1 MYRMAAGSVRLGA
14 IALLAAVLV
23 CGICCEGAAE
33 AGERDS
39 DQPRQAAARSQ
50 RLAAAPSVSPE
61 HQSGLG
67 PMRYYGGPKSPIW
80 RAPVAN

>member
-1 MYRMAAGSVRLGA
+1 MDHAAVRGVRIGA
-14 IALLAAVLV
+14 IALLAMALV
-23 CGICCEGAAE
+23 CGICRESAAE
-33 AGERDS
+33 AGERNS

-80 RAPVAN
+80 RAPAAN